1 MNFMRAKLRYII
13 TSYTLHGVLIALCVY
28 AIGCCGFHI
37 LPVLGESENY
47 ESINNMLLSFAL
59 SYVAGLII
67 FVLTSVIP
75 RIQREKDIFDQWEP
89 HLSKLY
95 NDMSERIE
103 EVRAFVGIDNNKMGS
118 LMIEDCKPLER
129 YTDLPSVV
137 WMSRTIMTKGS
148 DTPNR
153 INDEYSIKKK
163 LNGHHKSVHHVLDV
177 MLNNPVA
184 VNAEAS
190 VLDILSQIKSSSFL
204 AYCASIMDSSQLQN
218 PSISICH
225 SELPESFFEYVKLRD
240 RLGTLPI
247 EKKEYEIRVLTE
259 EEVQENRKRV
269 EEELKRQGYTMAQI
283 KALGQKIGNA
293 SK

>member
-1 MNFMRAKLRYII
+1 MNVMRVKLRYII

-37 LPVLGESENY
+37 FPVLGESENY
-47 ESINNMLLSFAL
+47 VSINNTFLSFAL
-59 SYVAGLII
+59 SYIAGLII
-67 FVLTSVIP
+67 FVLTSVMP
-75 RIQREKDIFDQWEP
+75 RIQREKEILDQWEP

-118 LMIEDCKPLER
+118 LTIEDCKPLER
-129 YTDLPSVV
+129 YTDFPSVV

-153 INDEYSIKKK
+153 INDEYSIKKR
-163 LNGHHKSVHHVLDV
+163 LNGHYKSVHHVLDV

-218 PSISICH
+218 PPISICH
-225 SELPESFFEYVKLRD
+225 SELPEPFCEYVKLRD

-247 EKKEYEIRVLTE
+247 EKKEYEIRVLTG

-269 EEELKRQGYTMAQI
+269 EEELERQGYTMAQI